1 MSQVTQNLRQLLSST
16 RGTMQ
21 TGLLKSLLDYA
32 VQKQSETSDTNIVPV
47 SPCFVFRPVEVL
59 VAENLNDK
67 YEERCRNN
75 KQVRQMYLL
84 NISKILVTNHELLS
98 GYICLLFLPLCVDYL
113 ILTIHIHHR
122 KQSSKTW

>member
-75 KQVRQMYLL
+75 EQVRQMYLL

-98 GYICLLFLPLCVDYL
+98 GYICLLFLPLAL
-113 ILTIHIHHR
+113 ILIFITDIHHR
-122 KQSSKTW
+122 KQSSKT